1 MLACVFLYTLSLH
14 LSFSMMRLTLSLD
27 ALNHGA
33 GGTEVGILIGLI
45 SLCPMLAA
53 LKYGRWVDAVGPRKP
68 VCFGALCIFCAALIP
83 SLAAADTFGLIPLY
97 CCALV
102 SGLGSMSVQLVGQEL
117 TGYTAS
123 PKQRAVAF
131 SWLAMVYSASGLRA
145 PVVSGEVIDR
155 LGAHYSYVTSL
166 ALAVA
171 GIGIVL
177 FTLRKLPRHWE
188 ADAPKKT
195 ANPVQKKVSE
205 LLAISDVR
213 VILIINALVSMAYD
227 LQNFMVPFYGH
238 AIGLSAAEIGW
249 LIGVFYAATFIVRF
263 FIAFIAKHVSE
274 WQFLTGTMLLGG
286 AAYFAFPF
294 FETLTPLFVVAFV
307 LGLGL
312 GASQPNVMSLLHS
325 VVPKGRVG
333 EALGVRVTILM
344 GCHVFLPPAFG
355 VLSAAVGVFSIFA
368 SMAALMGCAGLWLS
382 AKKCRTQKPE
392 KQA

>member
-102 SGLGSMSVQLVGQEL
+102 SGLGSMSVQFVGQEL

-131 SWLAMVYSASGLRA
+131 SWLAMVYSASGLMA

-155 LGAHYSYVTSL
+155 LGAHYSYITSL

-227 LQNFMVPFYGH
+227 LQNFIEFPRGN
-238 AIGLSAAEIGW
+238 LRLEPQEESR
-249 LIGVFYAATFIVRF
+249 L
-263 FIAFIAKHVSE
+263 
-274 WQFLTGTMLLGG
+274 FL
-286 AAYFAFPF
+286 F
-294 FETLTPLFVVAFV
+294 
-307 LGLGL
+307 
-312 GASQPNVMSLLHS
+312 
-325 VVPKGRVG
+325 
-333 EALGVRVTILM
+333 
-344 GCHVFLPPAFG
+344 
-355 VLSAAVGVFSIFA
+355 
-368 SMAALMGCAGLWLS
+368 
-382 AKKCRTQKPE
+382 
-392 KQA
+392 

>member
-131 SWLAMVYSASGLRA
+131 SWLAMVYSASGLMA

-155 LGAHYSYVTSL
+155 LGAHYSYITSL

-177 FTLRKLPRHWE
+177 FTEFPAGSPGLEPRE
-188 ADAPKKT
+188 
-195 ANPVQKKVSE
+195 E
-205 LLAISDVR
+205 C
-213 VILIINALVSMAYD
+213 
-227 LQNFMVPFYGH
+227 
-238 AIGLSAAEIGW
+238 GLSKFFNLGPNAA
-249 LIGVFYAATFIVRF
+249 
-263 FIAFIAKHVSE
+263 
-274 WQFLTGTMLLGG
+274 
-286 AAYFAFPF
+286 
-294 FETLTPLFVVAFV
+294 
-307 LGLGL
+307 
-312 GASQPNVMSLLHS
+312 
-325 VVPKGRVG
+325 
-333 EALGVRVTILM
+333 
-344 GCHVFLPPAFG
+344 
-355 VLSAAVGVFSIFA
+355 
-368 SMAALMGCAGLWLS
+368 
-382 AKKCRTQKPE
+382 KPCT
-392 KQA
+392 